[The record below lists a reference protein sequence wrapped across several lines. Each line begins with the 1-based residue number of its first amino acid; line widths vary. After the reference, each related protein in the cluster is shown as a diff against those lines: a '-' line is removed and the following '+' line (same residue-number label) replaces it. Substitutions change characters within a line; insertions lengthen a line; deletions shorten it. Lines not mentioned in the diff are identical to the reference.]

1 MSSGKFNNKVKI
13 AETIDLTIE
22 EETGNI
28 TRLRRTPKLTN
39 GQAHVR
45 LLEDHLKAPSLVK
58 KRDKRKYNR

>member
-45 LLEDHLKAPSLVK
+45 LLEDRLKDPSLVK
-58 KRDKRKYNR
+58 KRDKSKYNQ